1 MEHNFGNKEELVD
14 VTSLFITE
22 TDAKGNIIYCNDAF
36 CKVAGYNIEELI
48 GQPHSMIRHP
58 FMPSA
63 AFKDLWDTVSSGGI
77 WDGIVINQ
85 TKSGGYYWVKAN
97 VYKSQQSNG
106 KIKYI
111 SVRVKAT
118 KEEIDEVIKLYPTL
132 K

>member
-1 MEHNFGNKEELVD
+1 MKYNFGNKEELVD

-36 CKVAGYNIEELI
+36 CKIAGYSQEELI
-48 GQPHSMIRHP
+48 GKPHNIIRHP
-58 FMPSA
+58 FMPEV
-63 AFKDLWDTVSSGGI
+63 AFKDLWDTVLKSDI

-97 VYKSQQSNG
+97 VYKSKQSNG
-106 KIKYI
+106 NIKYI

-118 KEEIDEVIKLYPTL
+118 NKEIDEAIKLYPTL

>member
-1 MEHNFGNKEELVD
+1 MKHNFGNKEELVD

-36 CKVAGYNIEELI
+36 CKIAGYNLEELI

-58 FMPSA
+58 FMPAA
-63 AFKDLWDTVSSGGI
+63 AFKDLWDTVSRGDI
-77 WDGIVINQ
+77 WDGIVINK
-85 TKSGGYYWVKAN
+85 TKNGGYYWVKAN

-106 KIKYI
+106 KVKYI

-118 KEEIDEVIKLYPTL
+118 NEEIDEVVKLYPTL
-132 K
+132 